1 MDMKEIREQ
10 AKKRMKGCRVCPE
23 CNGKACVGMI
33 PGFGGLRTGRSFARN
48 LESLQEYGLIMRSMS
63 GVEEP
68 STAVEIF
75 GKTLSLPILIAPV
88 GGIVLNAQV
97 DGDPEEEEIKYDEA
111 VTQALWK
118 PAPGPLPATAARR
131 TCTLRA
137 SRPVKS
143 VRAASSRRLSRGKT
157 TRSSKRPY
165 WRNSRALRP

>member
-10 AKKRMKGCRVCPE
+10 AKKRMKGCYVCPE

-68 STAVEIF
+68 SAAVEIF

-111 VTQALWK
+111 VSQAAMEAGTWAFTGDSG
-118 PAPGPLPATAARR
+118 APYMYSSALPRVGSG
-131 TCTLRA
+131 LD
-137 SRPVKS
+137 SLFL
-143 VRAASSRRLSRGKT
+143 RLSRGKT
-157 TRSSKRPY
+157 IRLSKRLCWQSNRELLP
-165 WRNSRALRP
+165 

>member
-111 VTQALWK
+111 VTQ
-118 PAPGPLPATAARR
+118 G
-131 TCTLRA
+131 A
-137 SRPVKS
+137 SV
-143 VRAASSRRLSRGKT
+143 L
-157 TRSSKRPY
+157 
-165 WRNSRALRP
+165 